1 MFIHSIRA
9 ISATRPTRA
18 VALLFLCNG
27 FALANWFS
35 RIPAMKEALA
45 LSDGVLGLAL
55 LGMPLGSMLVLPFS
69 GRLVG
74 RAGAGRLAFASGVA
88 LTAAITLP
96 GLGRDVWTLFA
107 ALFLL
112 GMANATMDVAMNA
125 KAATVESAAG
135 VHLMSAFHGMWSV
148 GFFLGAATGGL
159 FAEIGVVP
167 SLHLLVVAVVLL
179 GLLLTQ
185 RRVLRDKP
193 ARVSASDPVLALP
206 RGALWPLA
214 LIATAS
220 MLAEGAVAD
229 WSAVYLRESLGSSP
243 GIAALALS
251 AFSLGLTATRFAA
264 DRLGERFGDLVLL
277 RVGALIAALG
287 MASGIVS
294 QTAPVAILGFL
305 AVGVG
310 FAAVVPIAFRRAANT
325 PGVTPGVGV
334 AAVATLAYT
343 GFLAGPPLIGLIAE
357 GVGLGMAMAI
367 IPLLALVIVAI
378 SLTVASDR
386 RVDGHD

>member
-1 MFIHSIRA
+1 
-9 ISATRPTRA
+9 
-18 VALLFLCNG
+18 
-27 FALANWFS
+27 
-35 RIPAMKEALA
+35 
-45 LSDGVLGLAL
+45 
-55 LGMPLGSMLVLPFS
+55 MLILPFS

-96 GLGRDVWTLFA
+96 GLGRDVWTLCL
-107 ALFLL
+107 ALVLL
-112 GMANATMDVAMNA
+112 GMANAMMDVAMNA

-159 FAEIGVVP
+159 FAAIGVVP
-167 SLHLLVVAVVLL
+167 GLHLLIVALAVL

-185 RRVLRDKP
+185 RAILRDKP
-193 ARVSASDPVLALP
+193 AQVSTTDPVLALP

-229 WSAVYLRESLGSSP
+229 WSAVYLRETIGSSP
-243 GIAALALS
+243 GVAALALS
-251 AFSLGLTATRFAA
+251 AFSLGLTVTRFAA

-277 RVGALIAALG
+277 RAGALIAALG
-287 MASGIVS
+287 MTVGIVS
-294 QTAPVAILGFL
+294 QTTSIAILGFL
-305 AVGVG
+305 SVGVG
-310 FAAVVPIAFRRAANT
+310 FAAVVPIAFRRAANME
-325 PGVTPGVGV
+325 GITPGVGV

-343 GFLAGPPLIGLIAE
+343 GFLAGPPLIGLLAE

-367 IPLLALVIVAI
+367 IPLLALVIAAI
-378 SLTVASDR
+378 SLTVARDR
-386 RVDGHD
+386 PVGGHD

>member
-45 LSDGVLGLAL
+45 LGDGVLGLAL

-167 SLHLLVVAVVLL
+167 SLHLPVVAVVVL

-325 PGVTPGVGV
+325 QGVTPGVGV

-343 GFLAGPPLIGLIAE
+343 GFLAGPPVIGLIAE
-357 GVGLGMAMAI
+357 GVGLGTAMAI
-367 IPLLALVIVAI
+367 IPFLALVVVAI
-378 SLTVASDR
+378 SLTVARDR
-386 RVDGHD
+386 PVDGHD